1 MMATRT
7 LTGLMFVAAFA
18 GGVAGIESA
27 DPAPLCT
34 MDSTHFPAGAQ
45 AGMPGASLF
54 LTLPTARPLGA
65 NPADAARAHPRIL
78 RITR

>member
-1 MMATRT
+1 MATKT
-7 LTGLMFVAAFA
+7 LTGLLFVTALA
-18 GGVAGIESA
+18 GSVADIESA
-27 DPAPLCT
+27 DPAPLCALV
-34 MDSTHFPAGAQ
+34 SAHFPAGAQ
-45 AGMPGASLF
+45 AGMSGAPLF